1 MILKNNMEQI
11 IEQTI
16 NSFDFGFVVTVNI
29 LTYIIIKIVDE
40 INGSSPVGE
49 WTKRSITLAVIILLG
64 TIYYIIGTET
74 RLLLNSAI
82 LAPVAWSW
90 IIKPIIK
97 KLKIDYKQ
105 N

>member
-49 WTKRSITLAVIILLG
+49 WIKRVITLAVIILLG

>member
-1 MILKNNMEQI
+1 MEQI

-49 WTKRSITLAVIILLG
+49 WTKRGITLAVIILLG